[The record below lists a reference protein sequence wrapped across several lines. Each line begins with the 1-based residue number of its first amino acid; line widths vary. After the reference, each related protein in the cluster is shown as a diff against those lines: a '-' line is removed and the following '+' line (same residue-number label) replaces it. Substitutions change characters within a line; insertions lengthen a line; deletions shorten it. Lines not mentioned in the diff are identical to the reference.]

1 MTNNKNTQNY
11 SIHTRHN
18 NDLHLPQ
25 TNLATYQRRVYYS
38 GVQIFNNLPPDIKNI
53 SSNLKR
59 FERIK
64 KHFLITHLST
74 LWRNIIPDNACD
86 T

>member
-1 MTNNKNTQNY
+1 
-11 SIHTRHN
+11 
-18 NDLHLPQ
+18 
-25 TNLATYQRRVYYS
+25 LAIYQKAVYYL
-38 GVQIFNNLPPDIKNI
+38 GVQIFNNLPSDIKNI
-53 SSNLKR
+53 SSNLER

-74 LWRNIIPDNACD
+74 HWRNIISDDACG

>member
-1 MTNNKNTQNY
+1 
-11 SIHTRHN
+11 
-18 NDLHLPQ
+18 
-25 TNLATYQRRVYYS
+25 LATYQKGVYYS
-38 GVQIFNNLPPDIKNI
+38 GVEIFNNLPSDIKNI
-53 SSNLKR
+53 SRNLKR

-74 LWRNIIPDNACD
+74 LRRNIIPDDACG

>member
-1 MTNNKNTQNY
+1 
-11 SIHTRHN
+11 
-18 NDLHLPQ
+18 
-25 TNLATYQRRVYYS
+25 LATYQKGVYYS
-38 GVQIFNNLPPDIKNI
+38 GVQIFNNLPSDIKNI

-74 LWRNIIPDNACD
+74 HWRNIIPDDACG